1 MSDLRIIPIDECKR
15 KKHFVRINV
24 YHTEMVEKVVF
35 IDNVELTGSIDEIYA
50 GFAKLD
56 QSAGYYICTQACCT
70 KSVAATGLV
79 PEEVLNV

>member
-1 MSDLRIIPIDECKR
+1 MSIRITPIDECKR
-15 KKHFVRINV
+15 KKHFVKINV

-35 IDNVELTGSIDEIYA
+35 VEDVELTGSVEDIYN

-56 QSAGYYICTQACCT
+56 QSAGYYICSQACCA

-79 PEEVLNV
+79 PEEIVNV